1 MKHSESIQAISGSL
15 VAFHSAIRA
24 IAKDSVNPAYKSKF
38 ASLESI
44 TETVRPVLAK
54 NGLALVQGGGVP
66 ISDETG
72 AVTAVSVETML
83 VHESGEWISNG
94 VTMPLDKATAQG
106 VGSAVTYGRRYGL
119 SALLALTTDEDDDG
133 AKASERPARQP
144 NSSGSVMKIGKS
156 KGKPLSEVDERDL
169 ESAVA
174 WARKT
179 DAKKFDGPI
188 GEMESEIA
196 RRQMEL
202 GTTPANLDRLLQED
216 ARDLP
221 FD

>member
-38 ASLESI
+38 ASLEAI

>member
-1 MKHSESIQAISGSL
+1 MKHSDSIAALSQALVKAQGS
-15 VAFHSAIRA
+15 FKS
-24 IAKDSVNPAYKSKF
+24 IAKDSTNPHFKSKF
-38 ASLESI
+38 ASLEAI